1 MLDVSLVNGL
11 TNPIKFNVD
20 DGATRTL
27 TVQANVLERD
37 ACGFDLYV
45 YRFNESIQQYEQ
57 YGYSQTGSTALLGGS
72 SSAYTITLRVAIIC
86 SCLTL
91 PAA

>member
-27 TVQANVLERD
+27 TVQANVIGVTVGGLISTFI
-37 ACGFDLYV
+37 ASMSL
-45 YRFNESIQQYEQ
+45 FNNMN
-57 YGYSQTGSTALLGGS
+57 S
-72 SSAYTITLRVAIIC
+72 SV
-86 SCLTL
+86 
-91 PAA
+91 